1 MNPYGWNLNPMGSYP
16 SEQLNSV
23 RRWNIPLTMT
33 NLDHLE
39 SKEAPKD
46 S

>member
-39 SKEAPKD
+39 SNEAPKD